1 MRLPTARLLRTCAF
15 FAFVALAACEG
26 PPGPAGPPGD
36 PGTPGDAGA
45 PIDAV
50 DAAVPWATDDGLAI
64 EVTGL
69 EVSATAA
76 TVRFA
81 LRDGN
86 GVALD
91 TRGVLTTGAINVR
104 FVLAQLAQ
112 DGNGAPG
119 QYTAYT
125 TRSQTSPITGQTA
138 VQGAAETTGTLHII
152 DSSQGT
158 YSYDFAAPLTGF
170 DPALTQTVAALAV
183 RDLAA
188 GSIMARAT
196 YSVRPSGSAPI
207 AREIVTPSTC
217 NACHRALA
225 AHGGQWTQPAQCVM
239 CHQPQSSDPD
249 TGNTVD
255 FPVMIHKLH
264 RGAALPSVALGGTYQ
279 IIGYAQQVAD
289 FSTVAFPQEIGRC
302 ATCHAG
308 AQGDRWRTAPS
319 QKACASCHDTT
330 AFTLPVPAGMTLHSG
345 GVQTDSASCAVC
357 HPATGGI
364 AGIIDKHLTGV
375 LSASAPQ
382 VAVEVQALANT
393 APGQAPS
400 VTLHATVDGAP
411 RDLIASPLTSLVA
424 TIAGPN
430 TDYATTWQARIQGAG
445 AVGTLTAIDAANGIF
460 RYDFPGGSGI
470 PAEATGSYSL
480 GLEGYLQVG
489 ATRYALTPQV
499 TAFAVTDAVAQP
511 RRTVVESARCNAC
524 HRDVAGHG
532 GTRKDPQYCAMCHTP
547 NKANDTRASR
557 FESATVRAESVDLRV
572 MIHKI
577 HRGDELD
584 QPYVLF
590 GFPVPTTANPG
601 GTPLDFTGVRYPQSR
616 AACDACHAPD
626 TQRIP
631 LASALLPSTELALT
645 CSEPTGNDGNAY
657 CDDPYFTVSKT
668 TKLQPVTAVCTS
680 CHDAP
685 AVRAHA
691 LTNTTVDGAEACATC
706 HAPGAAYDAAARHGG
721 S

>member
-1 MRLPTARLLRTCAF
+1 MRLPTACLVRTCAF
-15 FAFVALAACEG
+15 FAFVVLAACEG
-26 PPGPAGPPGD
+26 PPGPAGPAGEPGA
-36 PGTPGDAGA
+36 TGDAGVPPDA
-45 PIDAV
+45 IDAV
-50 DAAVPWATDDGLAI
+50 APWSTDDGLAI

-69 EVSATAA
+69 EMSATAA
-76 TVRFA
+76 TVRFS

-91 TRGVLTTGAINVR
+91 TRGKLTTGAIDVR

-125 TRSQTSPITGQTA
+125 TRTQTSPLTGQSA

-152 DSSQGT
+152 DSAQGA
-158 YSYDFAAPLTGF
+158 YAYDFAAPLTGF

-183 RDLAA
+183 RNLSA

-196 YSVRPSGSAPI
+196 YSVRPNGSAPI
-207 AREIVTPSTC
+207 AREVVTPSTC
-217 NACHRALA
+217 NACHRSLT
-225 AHGGQWTQPAQCVM
+225 AHGGQWTQPAQCVL

-264 RGAALPSVALGGTYQ
+264 RGAALPSVVAGGSYR

-302 ATCHAG
+302 AACHAG
-308 AQGDRWRTAPS
+308 AQGERWRTAPA

-330 AFTLPVPAGMTLHSG
+330 SFTQPVPAGMTLHSG

-357 HPATGGI
+357 HPSSGGI
-364 AGIIDKHLTGV
+364 AGIIDKHLTG
-375 LSASAPQ
+375 LISPTATQ
-382 VAVEVQALANT
+382 VAVEIQALTNT

-411 RDLIASPLTSLVA
+411 RDLIASPLTSLTA

-430 TDYATTWQARIQGAG
+430 TDYATMWQAQIQGTG
-445 AVGTLTAIDAANGIF
+445 AVGTLTAIDAAKGLF
-460 RYDFPGGSGI
+460 RYDFPAGAGI
-470 PAEATGSYSL
+470 PANATGSYSL
-480 GLEGYLQVG
+480 GLEGYIQG
-489 ATRYALTPQV
+489 AARYAIAPGVTP
-499 TAFAVTDAVAQP
+499 FAVTDAVAQA
-511 RRTVVESARCNAC
+511 RRTVVEVAKCNAC
-524 HRDVAGHG
+524 HRDIAGHG
-532 GTRKDPQYCAMCHTP
+532 GSRKDPQYCAMCHNP
-547 NKANDTRASR
+547 NKANDTRAAR
-557 FESATVRAESVDLRV
+557 FENASVLAESVDLRV

-577 HRGDELD
+577 HRGEELS

-590 GFPVPTTANPG
+590 GYPTPTTTTPG
-601 GTPLDFTGVRYPQSR
+601 GTPLNFAEVRYPQSR
-616 AACDACHAPD
+616 AACDTCHATG
-626 TQRIP
+626 TQGIP
-631 LASALLPSTELALT
+631 LPSTLLPSTELALT
-645 CSEPTGNDGNAY
+645 CTEPTANDGNAY
-657 CDDPYFTVSKT
+657 CDNPYFTVSKT

-691 LTNTTVDGAEACATC
+691 LTNTTADGAEACATC
-706 HAPGAAYDAAARHGG
+706 HGVGAAYDAAARHGG